1 MPSIIT
7 ANIPLKWKTI
17 ILVLFFGIAL
27 LIMKIADDYYFKGVT
42 MLEYESRLDTVLMKA
57 CTVGN
62 GCTKWGALWM
72 HKKDSLVVNINGF
85 SDWNQFRKV
94 APDLHRVRDVPCPYY
109 MYKKANNDTLVIIK
123 DEYVLKFLLKERH

>member
-7 ANIPLKWKTI
+7 ANISLKWKII

-42 MLEYESRLDTVLMKA
+42 MLEHESRLDTVLMKA

-62 GCTKWGALWM
+62 GCTKWG
-72 HKKDSLVVNINGF
+72 
-85 SDWNQFRKV
+85 
-94 APDLHRVRDVPCPYY
+94 DLD
-109 MYKKANNDTLVIIK
+109 A
-123 DEYVLKFLLKERH
+123 